1 MDNSIKDSYS
11 KVITD
16 FLYDFHNNQN
26 FRNFQVS
33 VQHRHSMVKCK
44 ITVDYPVNSIL
55 EKNVTLFKMLVH
67 QKRVFRD
74 LSRYFGFNENTLRVI
89 SCVESSKHWHFV
101 KWGFW
106 KIVLSNRNP
115 IFFILILESW
125 TKVCL
130 NNWLPDIGSG
140 YSCRFYLLHF
150 W

>member
-16 FLYDFHNNQN
+16 FLNDFHNKQN

-55 EKNVTLFKMLVH
+55 EKNVTLFKMLLH

-74 LSRYFGFNENTLRVI
+74 LTHYFGFNEKTLRVI
-89 SCVESSKHWHFV
+89 SCVESSK
-101 KWGFW
+101 
-106 KIVLSNRNP
+106 
-115 IFFILILESW
+115 
-125 TKVCL
+125 C
-130 NNWLPDIGSG
+130 
-140 YSCRFYLLHF
+140 
-150 W
+150 

>member
-16 FLYDFHNNQN
+16 FLNDFHNKQN
-26 FRNFQVS
+26 YRNFQVS

-74 LSRYFGFNENTLRVI
+74 LTHYFGFNEKTLRVI
-89 SCVESSKHWHFV
+89 SCVESSK
-101 KWGFW
+101 
-106 KIVLSNRNP
+106 
-115 IFFILILESW
+115 
-125 TKVCL
+125 
-130 NNWLPDIGSG
+130 
-140 YSCRFYLLHF
+140 Y
-150 W
+150 